1 MVPLAHSAQETAQ
14 PIIKRNTVY
23 FEVFGQG
30 LYDAFSFDRLYRV
43 DKKVKSSFSAGLTII
58 PSGELLVLATPI
70 SYNYIF
76 GSKNH
81 HLELGLGFTPMYLRM
96 GNIQAAHY
104 YYDAAG
110 NLLVHEYIGHRT
122 EIYTYFT
129 PKIGY
134 RFQKAEGGFFMRV
147 TLTPPV
153 AGINKIGST
162 KGELYDQGWGDSYEY
177 FRNAAFFPY
186 RAFPWA
192 GVSFGYTLKK

>member
-1 MVPLAHSAQETAQ
+1 MLPLAHSAQETAQ

-23 FEVFGQG
+23 FEAFGQG
-30 LYDAFSFDRLYRV
+30 LYDAFSFDRMYRV

-81 HLELGLGFTPMYLRM
+81 HLELGLGFTPMYLRQ
-96 GNIQAAHY
+96 GKIQASEY
-104 YYDAAG
+104 YNDAQG
-110 NLLVHEYIGHRT
+110 NLQIRDYKSSRT
-122 EIYTYFT
+122 DVYTYFT

-147 TLTPPV
+147 TLTPPL
-153 AGINKIGST
+153 AGINRIGEY
-162 KGELYDQGWGDSYEY
+162 KGAIHEPSWGPNYEY
-177 FRNAAFFPY
+177 FRYAVFFPY